1 MKEEGLLQKP
11 EFQNLQKYLKFGKRT
26 NFNENIF
33 KIAKNI
39 NEITDGYI
47 VRKILL
53 WINQNTERQK
63 NLKDGRKFKRS
74 ATEILESGERTGCC
88 DSSTLYTVIARAKG
102 IPTMQIIC
110 INKDTSKGGHFYVAS
125 YLKDT
130 NGKGNWILIDSD
142 APVKDIRDVRLTTLN
157 LNNRNISNK
166 RYAYAYTDDYSNV
179 ELNGIRMDSIENMNK
194 LQEMVWNLL
203 DKRDFIFDRERD

>member
-1 MKEEGLLQKP
+1 M
-11 EFQNLQKYLKFGKRT
+11 
-26 NFNENIF
+26 
-33 KIAKNI
+33 
-39 NEITDGYI
+39 
-47 VRKILL
+47 
-53 WINQNTERQK
+53 
-63 NLKDGRKFKRS
+63 S
-74 ATEILESGERTGCC
+74 
-88 DSSTLYTVIARAKG
+88 
-102 IPTMQIIC
+102 
-110 INKDTSKGGHFYVAS
+110 S

-130 NGKGNWILIDSD
+130 NVKGNWILIDSD